1 MISAGSDGGD
11 ANWALAFFGEL
22 RLPAIQAPA
31 AVNVAMPWA
40 GINIGPELLMG
51 LLHPAS
57 EQPFSYCLI
66 GIE

>member
-11 ANWALAFFGEL
+11 TNWALALFDEL

-40 GINIGPELLMG
+40 GINIGPEALNGTTPSGIGTTIFILLNWN
-51 LLHPAS
+51 
-57 EQPFSYCLI
+57 
-66 GIE
+66 